1 MCGTPFISTGF
12 QPTIV
17 VSPLAQNSFD
27 SLFWFTLRPT
37 VRLGDV
43 RRDPGPQMPSLIAVS
58 KCECAWTRAG
68 VSLCIQ
74 VRLAVESARLIGRR
88 TLRKGY
94 LKRDTTKKTEVL
106 KQKRQRRKIGT
117 LGADL

>member
-1 MCGTPFISTGF
+1 M
-12 QPTIV
+12 
-17 VSPLAQNSFD
+17 
-27 SLFWFTLRPT
+27 
-37 VRLGDV
+37 